1 MRIILMIVA
10 IETHSQQGRVCQSAA
25 VTGVIVK
32 RHKCADRVIGRGVSV
47 WSPPLSVPVSV
58 PRQ

>member
-1 MRIILMIVA
+1 MIVA